1 MTSKWLWAHVTAR
14 LVNIK
19 ASPRVTNNGTYLSLL
34 DLGTVFLVRRL
45 VVLGK
50 FILLAIT
57 AEERIDS
64 IYISMF
70 HIQYETSSENK
81 SLLILSEVLKLHS
94 PSHLLLLI
102 YVEWVKAISY
112 NKTQNQ
118 QKNLWGSPLEIQGR
132 AGRVRIH
139 DYWEVPW

>member
-1 MTSKWLWAHVTAR
+1 M
-14 LVNIK
+14 NIK

-50 FILLAIT
+50 FTLSAIT

-70 HIQYETSSENK
+70 HIQYETS
-81 SLLILSEVLKLHS
+81 LK
-94 PSHLLLLI
+94 
-102 YVEWVKAISY
+102 
-112 NKTQNQ
+112 T
-118 QKNLWGSPLEIQGR
+118 R
-132 AGRVRIH
+132 A
-139 DYWEVPW
+139 Y